1 MTTTET
7 GRQAEKIASDYLKK
21 QGYKTLAHNWRTR
34 WCEIDIVAVKDK
46 VVFFVEVKYRLKSDW
61 GDGLEAITNKKLQ
74 QMTFS
79 ADLWVQQNNWPG
91 DYRLAVISA
100 TGQPPEVIDFIEL

>member
-1 MTTTET
+1 MNTTEI
-7 GRQAEKIASDYLKK
+7 GQRAEVASIKYLKN
-21 QGYKTLAHNWRTR
+21 QGYKIQSQNWRTR

-46 VVFFVEVKYRLKSDW
+46 VVFFVEVKYRAQNNW
-61 GDGLEAITNKKLQ
+61 GDGLEVITNKKLQ
-74 QMTFS
+74 QMQFA

-100 TGQPPEVIDFIEL
+100 TGQPPEVTNFVEV